1 MLVERAYLKNYR
13 NLKAVLLDFNS
24 DINII
29 LGANGQG
36 KTNLLEALYYLST
49 GKSHRTSRDTEL
61 INKDDEVDEFVVQA
75 RIKKKEELVEKL
87 AVAVS
92 AREKIYRVNDDRVER
107 MADFLGRLNAVI
119 FSPEDL
125 KLVKGSPSQRRDFLD
140 TEVSQ
145 VSPSYYEKL
154 KRYEKILRQRNNLLK
169 DIRAG
174 RRKKGE
180 MLAVFT
186 EELTRTG
193 SKIIAKRL
201 EVVEKLKILARLQ
214 QRKLTENQENLKIEY
229 ELSFAESRSTSGGS
243 HSSGSSRSSA
253 NSNPKKAK
261 DLSRFIAD
269 FEGTEEDRKALERVF
284 RQELNSNLE
293 TEIERGY
300 TLAGPHRDDLCLTL
314 NDFDVRKYGSQG
326 QQRTVALALKLS
338 ELEFMKSEQGEY
350 PVLLLDDVFSELD
363 RLRRQAV
370 VDLIGS
376 RIQTFITTTDK
387 ELVRDIAPEKEY
399 YFRVD
404 RGRITRGW

>member
-1 MLVERAYLKNYR
+1 MLVERVYLKNYR

-24 DINII
+24 DLNII

-49 GKSHRTSRDTEL
+49 GKSHRTSRDIEL
-61 INKDDEVDEFVVQA
+61 INKDKEVDKFVVQA
-75 RIKKKEELVEKL
+75 RIKKRDELMEKL

-92 AREKIYRVNDDRVER
+92 AREKIYRINDDRVER
-107 MADFLGRLNAVI
+107 LADFLGRLNAVI

-140 TEVSQ
+140 NEVSQ

-214 QRKLTENQENLKIEY
+214 QRKLTENRENLKIEY
-229 ELSFAESRSTSGGS
+229 ELSFEESLSTSG
-243 HSSGSSRSSA
+243 SSGSSGSPRGSTDG
-253 NSNPKKAK
+253 NSNNARNF
-261 DLSRFIAD
+261 SRLIAD
-269 FEGTEEDRKALERVF
+269 FEGSEEDCKTLEKAF

-363 RLRRQAV
+363 SLRRQAV

-387 ELVRDIAPEKEY
+387 ELVQDIAPEKEY
-399 YFRVD
+399 YFQVD
-404 RGRITRGW
+404 RGCITRGW

>member
-1 MLVERAYLKNYR
+1 MLVERAYLKDYR

-24 DINII
+24 DLNII

-61 INKDDEVDEFVVQA
+61 INKDDEADKFVVQA
-75 RIKKKEELVEKL
+75 RIRKKEELVEKL

-92 AREKIYRVNDDRVER
+92 SREKIYRVNDEKVER

-145 VSPSYYEKL
+145 VSPTYYEEL

-169 DIRAG
+169 DLRAG
-174 RRKKGE
+174 RRKRGE
-180 MLAVFT
+180 VLTVFT

-214 QRKLTENQENLKIEY
+214 QRKLTGNQENLKIAY
-229 ELSFAESRSTSGGS
+229 ELSFGESSTSK
-243 HSSGSSRSSA
+243 SSFSSNSSA
-253 NSNPKKAK
+253 DAGNSS
-261 DLSRFIAD
+261 LLAD
-269 FEGTEEDRKALERVF
+269 FQGREEDRKALERAF
-284 RQELNSNLE
+284 RQELNSNLDS
-293 TEIERGY
+293 EIERGY
-300 TLAGPHRDDLCLTL
+300 TQAGPHRDDLALTL
-314 NDFDVRKYGSQG
+314 NDFDVRKFGSQG
-326 QQRTVALALKLS
+326 QQRTVALALKIS

-363 RLRRQAV
+363 SLRRQAV

-376 RIQTFITTTDK
+376 RIQTFITTTDR
-387 ELVRDIAPEKEY
+387 ELVRDIAPEEEY
-399 YFRVD
+399 YFQVEQ
-404 RGRITRGW
+404 GQISRGW